1 MNSNVPMLPR
11 RRFVAGGL
19 ALLGT
24 AALATAPRSATAAS
38 GQFDDTSWNTI
49 LQRHAGKPLVV
60 HFWGLTCPPCLVE
73 LPDWAKLERGA
84 PHARFV
90 YVQAERQPAA
100 RGAAT
105 LAKAGLG
112 RSEQWAFGAD
122 ANEER
127 LRFAVDPRWRG
138 ELPKTV
144 LVAPDGAVTPMR
156 DGTDFAR
163 IRAWLATHGTGR

>member
-1 MNSNVPMLPR
+1 MSAPFGLHPASR
-11 RRFVAGGL
+11 RRFIAGGL
-19 ALLGT
+19 ALFGA
-24 AALATAPRSATAAS
+24 AALSRPARAAS
-38 GQFDDTSWNTI
+38 GRFDDAAWNAI
-49 LQRHAGKPLVV
+49 LRKHAAKPLVV

-73 LPDWAKLERGA
+73 LPDWAKLERSA
-84 PHARFV
+84 PRARFV
-90 YVQAERQPAA
+90 YVQAERQPPE

-112 RSEQWAFGAD
+112 RSEQWAFGTD

-144 LVAPDGAVTPMR
+144 LIAPDGAVTPMR
-156 DGTDFAR
+156 DGTDFAQ
-163 IRAWLATHGTGR
+163 IRAWLATHGAAR